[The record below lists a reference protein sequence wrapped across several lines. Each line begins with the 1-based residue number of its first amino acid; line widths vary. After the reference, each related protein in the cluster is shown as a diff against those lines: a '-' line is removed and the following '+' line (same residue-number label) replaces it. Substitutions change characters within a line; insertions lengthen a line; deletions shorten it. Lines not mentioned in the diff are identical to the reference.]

1 MQNQASGQHEAG
13 CIQSNEFGDIH
24 HWTMPIRFATFTE
37 ERTAM
42 NKTLLVI
49 LVVLLAACSPFSETQ
64 VAGSVNLNDLQ
75 PLPTPA
81 GHDAV
86 PLRVAVAA
94 VISPKGTVQ
103 SYSPL
108 LLYLEE
114 NLNRPVEL
122 VQRKTYMEVNELIEH
137 GEVDVAFV
145 CTSAYIEGHDTFGM
159 ELLVAPQVNGKTVYN
174 SVLIVPSSSTAQ
186 SMKDMRGKVFAFTD
200 PISLSGRVYPTYL
213 VHTLG
218 YSPDNFFARTF
229 FTYSHDEAIRAVT
242 SGVADGA
249 AVDSLV
255 FEFALARDPSLAE
268 KLRVIHRSPDFGIP
282 PVVISPFTRPQ
293 VKADIQTLLLAMSTD
308 PDAKDALASI
318 GVDSFVL
325 LDDSAY
331 DEVRELY
338 AIIPTS
344 ELP

>member
-1 MQNQASGQHEAG
+1 MKK
-13 CIQSNEFGDIH
+13 I
-24 HWTMPIRFATFTE
+24 
-37 ERTAM
+37 
-42 NKTLLVI
+42 I
-49 LVVLLAACSPFSETQ
+49 LFLFLILFAACSPLAETE
-64 VAGSVNLNDLQ
+64 VAGSIDLNNLQ
-75 PLPTPA
+75 PLPTPV
-81 GHDAV
+81 GHDAT

-108 LLYLEE
+108 LLYLEKK
-114 NLNRPVEL
+114 LNRPVEL

-137 GEVDVAFV
+137 GEVDLAFV

-159 ELLVAPQVNGKTVYN
+159 ELLAAPQVKGKTVYN
-174 SVLIVPSSSTAQ
+174 SVLIVPTSSTAQ
-186 SMKDMRGKVFAFTD
+186 GMADLRGKVFAFTD

-213 VHTLG
+213 VHTFG
-218 YSPDNFFARTF
+218 YSPDEFFARTF
-229 FTYSHDEAIRAVT
+229 FTYSHDEAIRAVA

-255 FEFALARDPSLAE
+255 FEFALARDPALAE

-308 PDAKDALASI
+308 PEAKEALASI

-338 AIIPTS
+338 GIIPFS